1 MNTDIEVI
9 FLDVGN
15 TLRVLFEDE
24 PYQAEARKKIAD
36 FVGTDK
42 DPADFCKMLDVRYK
56 IYRKWAFETLLEA
69 SEREL
74 WTRWLLPEWPADKIG
89 PLAGELT
96 YLYRQTMGHRHA
108 QPDTKVVLEEL
119 TKRGYKLGIISN
131 TITEREIP
139 NWLVED
145 GFDHYFSTVVL
156 SSIFGHRKP
165 GTKIYHEAARQ
176 AGVDPSK
183 CVYVGDNLSRDVA
196 GTRNAGFGGI
206 IIMLDPTDE
215 VIPITDEIRPDLMI
229 TKLSDL
235 LDHFPARN

>member
-1 MNTDIEVI
+1 MNKDIEVI

-15 TLRVLFEDE
+15 TLRVLFKDE

-36 FVGTDK
+36 FVGTDQT
-42 DPADFCKMLDVRYK
+42 PEDFCKMLDVRYK

-69 SEREL
+69 SEYDL
-74 WTRWLLPEWPADKIG
+74 WTRWLLPEWPAEKLG

-96 YLYRQTMGHRHA
+96 FLYRQTMGHRHA
-108 QPDTKVVLEEL
+108 QPDTRAVLEEL
-119 TKRGYKLGIISN
+119 TKRGYKIGIISN

-145 GFDHYFSTVVL
+145 GLDHYFSTVIL

-183 CVYVGDNLSRDVA
+183 CVYVGDNLSRDVI

-215 VIPITDEIRPDLMI
+215 IIPITDDIRPDLMI
-229 TKLSDL
+229 DKLSDL
-235 LDHFPARN
+235 LDHFPARH

>member
-24 PYQAEARKKIAD
+24 PYQADARKKIAD

-42 DPADFCKMLDVRYK
+42 DPTDFCKMLDVRYK

-74 WTRWLLPEWPADKIG
+74 WTRWLLPEWPAEKIG

-96 YLYRQTMGHRHA
+96 YLFRQTMGHRHA
-108 QPDTKVVLEEL
+108 QPDTRVVLEEL

-229 TKLSDL
+229 NKLSDL
-235 LDHFPARN
+235 LDHFPARH